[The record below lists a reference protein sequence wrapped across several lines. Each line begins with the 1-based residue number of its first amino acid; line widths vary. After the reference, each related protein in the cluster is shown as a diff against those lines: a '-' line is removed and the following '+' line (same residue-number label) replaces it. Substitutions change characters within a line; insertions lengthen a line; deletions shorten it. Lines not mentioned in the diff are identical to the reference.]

1 MEYPHLGKVLP
12 ALGYKD
18 NQLKELE
25 IPINSTPC
33 NIVLLGTPA
42 DLARLL
48 KLNKPVTRVRYKLQ
62 EIGSPNLEEILN
74 LTFRRKTKN

>member
-18 NQLKELE
+18 NQLKDLE
-25 IPINSTPC
+25 ITINSIPR
-33 NIVLLGTPA
+33 NVVLLGTPA
-42 DLARLL
+42 DLGRLL
-48 KLNKPVTRVRYKLQ
+48 KLNKPVTQVRYKLQ

-74 LTFRRKTKN
+74 LTFWGKTKN